1 MTKIKK
7 RKRRKKIMDFSDE
20 LLALLKARYPIIYIL
35 TIEEDRLEYQIRESI
50 VDKNNST
57 LYIWD
62 FIEGYKLNPI
72 KNGFAKR
79 NPLEAIEFVE
89 TVNPS
94 TPSMFILK
102 DFKRFL
108 KDLTISRKLR
118 NILPLLKVQPKTI
131 IIIDSEIQI
140 PNELRDHINLLKFS
154 LPTPVDIKAELLRYS
169 NSLVLKGRFPKPM
182 IEQIIR
188 ACQGLS
194 LEKIRRILGK
204 AIVIYDKIDEK
215 AIPLILKEK
224 REVIS
229 QTQLL
234 EFWSVKTSLKDVG
247 GAQNLKFWLSQRSE
261 IFTEKAKNYGLVA
274 PRGLLLVGS
283 QGTGKSLLAK
293 AIAYEWNL
301 PLLRLDIGRLFAGVV
316 GESES
321 RTREMIRIVESLAP
335 CALWI
340 DEMDKSFSD
349 SEVSIDGGTSQRVL
363 GTLATWLAEKK
374 VPVFVIATANDIH
387 YLPFEI
393 IRKGRFDEIFH
404 LSIPSREERILI
416 FEIHLR
422 RLRPKTWTTY
432 DTKKLSKA
440 SNKFSGAEIEQTI
453 LEAMYVGFTYNREF
467 DTNDILCAIRK
478 TVPMTRI
485 DPLRAE
491 VVEGW
496 ALSGRLRMA

>member
-1 MTKIKK
+1 MI
-7 RKRRKKIMDFSDE
+7 FEEE
-20 LLALLKARYPIIYIL
+20 LLVLLNARYPIIYIL
-35 TIEEDRLEYQIRESI
+35 TIEEDRLEYTIRNSI
-50 VDKNNST
+50 VNKSYSS
-57 LYIWD
+57 LYVWD
-62 FIEGYKLNPI
+62 FIQGYKLNPI
-72 KNGFAKR
+72 KKEFAKR
-79 NPLEAIEFVE
+79 NPLEAIEFIE
-89 TVNPS
+89 KINS
-94 TPSMFILK
+94 RTPSIFILK

-118 NILPLLKVQPKTI
+118 NILQLLKVQPKTI

-140 PNELRDHINLLKFS
+140 PNELKDHITLLKFN
-154 LPTPVDIKAELLRYS
+154 LPTPIEIDEELARLS
-169 NSLVLKGRFPKPM
+169 KSLVLRGRFKKKM
-182 IEQIIR
+182 IDKIIR

-204 AIVIYDKIDEK
+204 AIVIYNKMDANVIS
-215 AIPLILKEK
+215 LILKEK
-224 REVIS
+224 RQVIS
-229 QTQLL
+229 ETELL
-234 EFWSVKTSLKDVG
+234 EFWSVKISLKDVG
-247 GAQNLKFWLSQRSE
+247 GAKNLKLWLNQRAE
-261 IFTEKAKNYGLVA
+261 IFTEKAVNYGLVA

-283 QGTGKSLLAK
+283 EGTGKSLLAK

-321 RTREMIRIVESLAP
+321 RTREMIRITESLAP

-340 DEMDKSFSD
+340 DEIDKTFAD
-349 SEVSIDGGTSQRVL
+349 SEMSLDGGTTLRVL

-387 YLPFEI
+387 LLPLEI
-393 IRKGRFDEIFH
+393 VRKGRFDEIFH
-404 LSIPSREERILI
+404 LNIPSREDRVLI

-422 RLRPKTWTTY
+422 RFRPQTWKTY
-432 DTKKLSKA
+432 DTNKLSKA
-440 SNKFSGAEIEQTI
+440 TNKFSGAEIEQTI
-453 LEAMYVGFTYNREF
+453 IEAMYVAFTEDREF
-467 DTNDILCAIRK
+467 NTNDILLAIKK

-496 ALSGRLRMA
+496 SSSGRLRMA

>member
-1 MTKIKK
+1 MI
-7 RKRRKKIMDFSDE
+7 FEEE
-20 LLALLKARYPIIYIL
+20 LLVLLNARYPIIYIL
-35 TIEEDRLEYQIRESI
+35 TIEEDRLEYTIRNSI
-50 VDKNNST
+50 VNKSYSS
-57 LYIWD
+57 LYVWD
-62 FIEGYKLNPI
+62 FIQGYKLNPI
-72 KNGFAKR
+72 KNEFAKR
-79 NPLEAIEFVE
+79 NPLEAIEFIE
-89 TVNPS
+89 KINS
-94 TPSMFILK
+94 KTPSIFILK

-118 NILPLLKVQPKTI
+118 NILQLLKVQPKTI

-140 PNELRDHINLLKFS
+140 PNELKDHITLLKFN
-154 LPTPVDIKAELLRYS
+154 LPTPVEIDEELARLS
-169 NSLVLKGRFPKPM
+169 KSLVLRGRFKKKM
-182 IEQIIR
+182 IDKIIR

-204 AIVIYDKIDEK
+204 AIVIYNKMDENV
-215 AIPLILKEK
+215 IPLILKEK
-224 REVIS
+224 RQVIS
-229 QTQLL
+229 ETELL

-247 GAQNLKFWLSQRSE
+247 GARNLKLWLNQRAE
-261 IFTEKAKNYGLVA
+261 IFTEKAVNYGLVA

-283 QGTGKSLLAK
+283 EGTGKSLLAK

-321 RTREMIRIVESLAP
+321 RTREMIRITESLAP

-340 DEMDKSFSD
+340 DEIDKTFAD
-349 SEVSIDGGTSQRVL
+349 SEMSLDGGTTLRVL

-387 YLPFEI
+387 LLPLEI
-393 IRKGRFDEIFH
+393 VRKGRFDEIFH
-404 LSIPSREERILI
+404 LNIPSREDRVLI

-422 RLRPKTWTTY
+422 RFRPQTWRTY

-440 SNKFSGAEIEQTI
+440 TNKFSGAEIEQTI
-453 LEAMYVGFTYNREF
+453 IEAMYVAFTEDREF
-467 DTNDILCAIRK
+467 NTNDILLAIKK

-496 ALSGRLRMA
+496 SSSGRLRMA

>member
-1 MTKIKK
+1 MI
-7 RKRRKKIMDFSDE
+7 FEEE
-20 LLALLKARYPIIYIL
+20 LLVLLNARYPIIYIL
-35 TIEEDRLEYQIRESI
+35 TIEEDRLEYTIRNSI
-50 VDKNNST
+50 VNKSYSS
-57 LYIWD
+57 LYVWD
-62 FIEGYKLNPI
+62 FIQGYKLNPI
-72 KNGFAKR
+72 KKEFAKR
-79 NPLEAIEFVE
+79 NPLEALEFIEKI
-89 TVNPS
+89 NS
-94 TPSMFILK
+94 KTPSIFILK

-118 NILPLLKVQPKTI
+118 NILQLLKVQPKTI

-140 PNELRDHINLLKFS
+140 PNELKDHITILKFN
-154 LPTPVDIKAELLRYS
+154 LPTPIEIDEELARLS
-169 NSLVLKGRFPKPM
+169 KSLVLKGRFKKKM
-182 IEQIIR
+182 IDKIIR

-204 AIVIYDKIDEK
+204 AIVIYNKMD
-215 AIPLILKEK
+215 ANVIPIILKEK
-224 REVIS
+224 RQVIS
-229 QTQLL
+229 ETELL
-234 EFWSVKTSLKDVG
+234 EFWSVKISLKDVG
-247 GAQNLKFWLSQRSE
+247 GAKNLKLWLNQRAE
-261 IFTEKAKNYGLVA
+261 IFTEKAVNYGLVA

-283 QGTGKSLLAK
+283 EGTGKSLLAK

-321 RTREMIRIVESLAP
+321 RTREMIRITESLAP

-340 DEMDKSFSD
+340 DEMDKTFAD
-349 SEVSIDGGTSQRVL
+349 SEMSLDGGTTLRVL
-363 GTLATWLAEKK
+363 GTLATWLAEKQ

-387 YLPFEI
+387 LLPFEI
-393 IRKGRFDEIFH
+393 LRKGRFDEIFH
-404 LSIPSREERILI
+404 LTIPSREDRIVI

-422 RLRPKTWTTY
+422 RFRPQTWKTY

-440 SNKFSGAEIEQTI
+440 TNKFSGAEIEQTI
-453 LEAMYVGFTYNREF
+453 IEAMYVAFTENREF
-467 DTNDILCAIRK
+467 TTNDILLAIKK

-496 ALSGRLRMA
+496 SSSGRLRMA

>member
-1 MTKIKK
+1 MI
-7 RKRRKKIMDFSDE
+7 FEEE
-20 LLALLKARYPIIYIL
+20 LLVLLNARYPIIYIL
-35 TIEEDRLEYQIRESI
+35 TIEEDRLEYTLRNSI
-50 VDKNNST
+50 VNKSYSS
-57 LYIWD
+57 LYVWD
-62 FIEGYKLNPI
+62 FIQGYKLNPI
-72 KNGFAKR
+72 KNEFAKR
-79 NPLEAIEFVE
+79 NPLEAIEFIE
-89 TVNPS
+89 KINS
-94 TPSMFILK
+94 RTPSIFILK

-118 NILPLLKVQPKTI
+118 NILQLLKVQPKTI

-140 PNELRDHINLLKFS
+140 PNELKDHITILKFN
-154 LPTPVDIKAELLRYS
+154 LPTPVEIDEELARLS
-169 NSLVLKGRFPKPM
+169 KNLVLRGRFKKKM
-182 IEQIIR
+182 IDKIIR

-204 AIVIYDKIDEK
+204 AIVIYNKMDENV
-215 AIPLILKEK
+215 ISLILKEK
-224 REVIS
+224 RQVIS
-229 QTQLL
+229 ETELL

-247 GAQNLKFWLSQRSE
+247 GAKNLKLWLNQRAE
-261 IFTEKAKNYGLVA
+261 IFTEKAVNYGLVA

-283 QGTGKSLLAK
+283 EGTGKSLLAK

-321 RTREMIRIVESLAP
+321 RTREMIRITESLAP

-340 DEMDKSFSD
+340 DEIDKTFAD
-349 SEVSIDGGTSQRVL
+349 SEMSLDGGTTLRVL

-387 YLPFEI
+387 LLPLEI
-393 IRKGRFDEIFH
+393 VRKGRFDEIFH
-404 LSIPSREERILI
+404 LTIPSREDRILI

-422 RLRPKTWTTY
+422 RFRPQTWKTY
-432 DTKKLSKA
+432 DTNKLSKA
-440 SNKFSGAEIEQTI
+440 TNKFSGAEIEQTI
-453 LEAMYVGFTYNREF
+453 IEAMYVAFTEDREF
-467 DTNDILCAIRK
+467 NTNDILLAIKK

-496 ALSGRLRMA
+496 SSSGRLRMA